1 MAHIRIKTGDT
12 VYVLTGKDRAM
23 TGKVLRVI
31 PEKEQVVVEG
41 VNMVTKHRKPGNNYQ
56 QGEIVH
62 MEGPI
67 HISNVMLVDEKTK
80 QPTKVSVKTL
90 ENGDRVRISKRSGEV
105 IDTLSNKR

>member
-31 PEKEQVVVEG
+31 PDKEQVVVEG

-67 HISNVMLVDEKTK
+67 HISNVMLVDEKQNNRPK
-80 QPTKVSVKTL
+80 FQLRHLRMVIAYVSANVQVK
-90 ENGDRVRISKRSGEV
+90 
-105 IDTLSNKR
+105 